1 MISFVLL
8 PSAVE
13 VRLEMP
19 MTVFAGIF
27 FMVNGISILNITE
40 MSAAEELNRM
50 IPAWI
55 RISTFF
61 SSPGIPRYT
70 MCPPALIPY
79 KPRNPKTRL
88 SALLS
93 QEEREQFAAAMLE
106 DVKVAV
112 RDAMCSPVLVCSE
125 LFDSEDVQVTIT
137 DTDLSGS
144 INAILPQNVGPTLI
158 IMADLPLAD
167 TASIRRMVSTD
178 KDVSIVPGRGG
189 GTNAIFMKEPR
200 KFHVDY
206 YGTSFLKHMKI
217 AEEAGLSVDV
227 IDSFRLHTDIDEPE
241 DLVELLIHGTGKSRA
256 YLENLGLSLSV
267 DKGRVGVERKR
278 QT

>member
-1 MISFVLL
+1 
-8 PSAVE
+8 
-13 VRLEMP
+13 
-19 MTVFAGIF
+19 
-27 FMVNGISILNITE
+27 
-40 MSAAEELNRM
+40 
-50 IPAWI
+50 
-55 RISTFF
+55 
-61 SSPGIPRYT
+61 

-88 SALLS
+88 SSLLS
-93 QEEREQFAAAMLE
+93 LEEREQFAAAMLE
-106 DVKVAV
+106 DVKVVV
-112 RDAMCSPVLVCSE
+112 RDAMCSPVLVCTE
-125 LFDSEDVQVTIT
+125 LFDSEDVQVTIS
-137 DTDLSGS
+137 DTDLNGS

-167 TASIRRMVSTD
+167 TASIRRLLSTE
-178 KDVSIVPGRGG
+178 KDLAIVPGRGG

-217 AEEAGLSVDV
+217 ATDAGLSVEV

-256 YLENLGLSLSV
+256 FLEDLGFALSV

-278 QT
+278 